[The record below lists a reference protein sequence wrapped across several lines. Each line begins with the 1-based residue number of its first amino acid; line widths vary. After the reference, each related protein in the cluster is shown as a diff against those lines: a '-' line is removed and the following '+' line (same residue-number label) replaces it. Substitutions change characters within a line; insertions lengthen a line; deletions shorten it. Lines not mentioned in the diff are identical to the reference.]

1 MHADKS
7 FEPFASNEIGTL
19 RATDGCLALFR
30 PDGTR
35 FWLEMDRIPQHLFDV
50 AVCVEG
56 IIHQRNL
63 IVVNRIGPVAG

>member
-7 FEPFASNEIGTL
+7 FEPVASNEIGTL

-35 FWLEMDRIPQHLFDV
+35 FWLEMDRIPQHLIDA
-50 AVCVEG
+50 AVRVEG
-56 IIHQRNL
+56 VIHQRNL
-63 IVVNRIGPVAG
+63 IVVNRIGPIGA